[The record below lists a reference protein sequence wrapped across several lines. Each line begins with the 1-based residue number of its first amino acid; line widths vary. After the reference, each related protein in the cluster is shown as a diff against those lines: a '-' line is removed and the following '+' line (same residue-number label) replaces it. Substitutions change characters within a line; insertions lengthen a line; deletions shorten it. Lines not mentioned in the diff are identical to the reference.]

1 MPALRLQAGRQ
12 REGGLMNMQQD
23 PAAMPAVAR
32 RRRICAAAAALA
44 VLPLPAWSLR
54 SGAVPRIGL
63 ASPVEPGRRDQAFVA
78 GLQELGYTPGRNV
91 ELVLRFARGQAQ
103 AWPVLIDE
111 LLQARV
117 DVLVVGSTIG
127 ARAAKAATSS
137 VPIVFAGASD
147 PVAGGLVADLARPEG
162 NLTGFSIGLGDQ
174 FAGKWLELLKEL
186 APGMAQAAVLWS
198 PSNAAA
204 AGFVERLRE
213 AARTLRVELVVH
225 AAADTRELDVALA
238 RIATSPAQGLVVTP
252 SPFAVSQ
259 RDRLVA
265 FASERRLPAAYF
277 AEEFV
282 EAGGLL
288 SYGPSYADA
297 YRRAAAYAVRILEG
311 ARPRDLPVQQPTR
324 FDLVLNRATA
334 RTLGIKLPQTLLV
347 RAERVV
353 E

>member
-1 MPALRLQAGRQ
+1 M
-12 REGGLMNMQQD
+12 D
-23 PAAMPAVAR
+23 PGSAATFASAR
-32 RRRICAAAAALA
+32 RRQISAAAAAIA
-44 VLPLPAWSLR
+44 VLPLPAWSGR
-54 SGAVPRIGL
+54 AGVVPRIGL
-63 ASPVEPGRRDQAFVA
+63 ASPVEPGRRDQAFIA
-78 GLQELGYTPGRNV
+78 GLQELGYAPGRNV

-103 AWPVLIDE
+103 AWPALIDE

-117 DVLVVGSTIG
+117 HVLVVGSTIG
-127 ARAAKAATSS
+127 ARAAKAATNS

-162 NLTGFSIGLGDQ
+162 NLTGFSIGIGDQ

-186 APGMAQAAVLWS
+186 APGMTHAAALWS

-204 AGFVERLRE
+204 ARFVERLRE
-213 AARTLRVELVVH
+213 AALALRVELAAH
-225 AAADTRELDVALA
+225 AAADARELDAALA
-238 RIATSPAQGLVVTP
+238 RIASGAAQGLVVTP

-265 FASERRLPAAYF
+265 FARDRRLPAAYF
-277 AEEFV
+277 DEEFV

-288 SYGPSYADA
+288 SYGPSFTDA

-311 ARPRDLPVQQPTR
+311 AKPRDLPVQQPTR
-324 FDLVLNRATA
+324 FDLVLNLATA
-334 RTLGIKLPQTLLV
+334 RALGIRLPQTLLL
-347 RAERVV
+347 RAERIV